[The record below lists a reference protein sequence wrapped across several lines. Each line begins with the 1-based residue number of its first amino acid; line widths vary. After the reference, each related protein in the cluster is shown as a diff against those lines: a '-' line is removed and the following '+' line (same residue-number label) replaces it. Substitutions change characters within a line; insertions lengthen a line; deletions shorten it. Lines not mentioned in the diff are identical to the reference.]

1 MKIRLR
7 LLTIL
12 GFIWASMFANVMVCS
27 TWLSLQKAIVSESLG
42 HTSIDIDDY
51 ESILVDL
58 ASEDERNGTS
68 VSSGMEEEEEHID
81 SPFSL
86 PVLQKQI
93 KTQYQSAFIKSTY
106 SDIVLPPPELA

>member
-12 GFIWASMFANVMVCS
+12 AFVWASMFANVMVCS
-27 TWLSLQKAIVSESLG
+27 TWLSLQKAIVTESLG
-42 HTSIDIDDY
+42 YTAIDLEDHQFTLADLVADDDAN
-51 ESILVDL
+51 S
-58 ASEDERNGTS
+58 TS
-68 VSSGMEEEEEHID
+68 VSSGMEEEEVHCD
-81 SPFSL
+81 SIFDLPF
-86 PVLQKQI
+86 LQKQI